1 MLQHNE
7 GGCHSIVMLKHNPRT
22 ERSAPPRRDPSRTG
36 FDFTGQMRRLCE
48 DMAGR
53 LDQLRHVDMSRVA
66 VGFAQT
72 RRAGSQG
79 MFASLTPMR
88 FAGGRT
94 HVVRRQRRWAIQRL
108 YGPDG
113 REMLYILTFYL
124 PRYLDLPFREKLT
137 TVLHELWHIGPKFDG
152 DLRRLGVRCYAHG
165 SSQKQYDAHVAA
177 LERTLVIIESAG
189 GDLRLPAAEFRRTGA
204 RHGRVFGRRMPAP
217 KLVPLD
223 KDSGIRDETTR
234 DRATFSKPLT
244 TDN

>member
-1 MLQHNE
+1 MLRHDPAT
-7 GGCHSIVMLKHNPRT
+7 S
-22 ERSAPPRRDPSRTG
+22 SAPPRRDPPRTG
-36 FDFTGQMRRLCE
+36 FDFTGHMRRLCE

-94 HVVRRQRRWAIQRL
+94 HVVRRKRRWGIQRL

-177 LERTLVIIESAG
+177 AERPLVIIESAG
-189 GDLRLPAAEFRRTGA
+189 GALRLPAAEFRRTGGPPRPRLRPPHAGAEA
-204 RHGRVFGRRMPAP
+204 RAAGVIVSVGYASEWRLCF
-217 KLVPLD
+217 
-223 KDSGIRDETTR
+223 IRD
-234 DRATFSKPLT
+234 
-244 TDN
+244 